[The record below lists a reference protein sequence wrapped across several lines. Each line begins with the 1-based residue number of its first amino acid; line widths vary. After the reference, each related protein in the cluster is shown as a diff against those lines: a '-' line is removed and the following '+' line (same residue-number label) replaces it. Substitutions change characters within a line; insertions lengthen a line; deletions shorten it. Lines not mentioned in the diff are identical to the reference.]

1 MCCQAT
7 CEQQEK
13 ILEEGCKV
21 KPVIKQKRKKK
32 KRKISSKTGNIGDK
46 LLEETHPDPR
56 EHQAGI
62 LPDISEKIQESN
74 KDLAIQMSCEKVLTT
89 RQPIQ
94 C

>member
-21 KPVIKQKRKKK
+21 KPVIKQKRNKQ
-32 KRKISSKTGNIGDK
+32 KRKVSSKTGSIGDK
-46 LLEETHPDPR
+46 LLEETHSDPR
-56 EHQAGI
+56 EHQAGF
-62 LPDISEKIQESN
+62 LPDISENIQESN

>member
-21 KPVIKQKRKKK
+21 KPVIKQKRNKQ
-32 KRKISSKTGNIGDK
+32 KRKVSSKTGSIGDK

-56 EHQAGI
+56 EHQAGS
-62 LPDISEKIQESN
+62 LPDISENIQESN

-89 RQPIQ
+89 K
-94 C
+94 

>member
-13 ILEEGCKV
+13 ILEESCKV
-21 KPVIKQKRKKK
+21 KPVIKQKRKKQ
-32 KRKISSKTGNIGDK
+32 KRKVSSKTGSIGDK

-56 EHQAGI
+56 EHQAGF
-62 LPDISEKIQESN
+62 LPDISENIQESN

-89 RQPIQ
+89 K
-94 C
+94 